1 MAIII
6 AAGSAVLIVCGF
18 FLFVFVGFILNP
30 IIPADV
36 QIARA
41 IDENKDLL
49 ESIDGVLAAG
59 FGSNV
64 HIDGIN
70 IYIDAAMTNIEAV
83 PTQLGDFQVF
93 LIRIDNSQPQSR
105 EGFLW
110 WSQDLNLNPGK
121 RWPSNCYFLS
131 SVAMAFASRTQAAA
145 SSRHKRSASESESAF
160 SSYSM

>member
-1 MAIII
+1 MKNKTVEVVLKGGFLRGFVFRSLSFRRRKITRRMAVII
-6 AAGSAVLIVCGF
+6 AAGSVVLVVCGF

-110 WSQDLNLNPGK
+110 WSQDLNLIPPEMPN
-121 RWPSNCYFLS
+121 
-131 SVAMAFASRTQAAA
+131 AT
-145 SSRHKRSASESESAF
+145 
-160 SSYSM
+160 

>member
-1 MAIII
+1 MKNETIEDTYEGGFLRGFAFSSLSFGRRKMTRRMTVIIG
-6 AAGSAVLIVCGF
+6 AGSAVLIVCGF
-18 FLFVFVGFILNP
+18 FLFVFLGFILNP

-36 QIARA
+36 QIARV

-70 IYIDAAMTNIEAV
+70 IYIDAGMVNIEAV

-110 WSQDLNLNPGK
+110 WSQDLNLIPPEMPN
-121 RWPSNCYFLS
+121 
-131 SVAMAFASRTQAAA
+131 AT
-145 SSRHKRSASESESAF
+145 
-160 SSYSM
+160 

>member
-1 MAIII
+1 MVVII

-36 QIARA
+36 QIART
-41 IDENKDLL
+41 IDANKDLL

-70 IYIDAAMTNIEAV
+70 IYIDAGMINIEAV
-83 PTQLGDFQVF
+83 PTQLGEFQVF
-93 LIRIDNSQPQSR
+93 LIRIDNTQPHDR
-105 EGFLW
+105 EDYLW
-110 WSQDLNLNPGK
+110 
-121 RWPSNCYFLS
+121 C
-131 SVAMAFASRTQAAA
+131 SVELKLLPMETPEAT
-145 SSRHKRSASESESAF
+145 
-160 SSYSM
+160 

>member
-1 MAIII
+1 MKKKTEEAALEGRFLKGFAFSSLSFRRRKITRRMAVIL
-6 AAGSAVLIVCGF
+6 AASSAVLIICGF
-18 FLFVFVGFILNP
+18 IILVFVGFILNP

-36 QIARA
+36 QIART
-41 IDENKDLL
+41 IDENKNLL

-70 IYIDAAMTNIEAV
+70 IYIDAGMTNIEAV

-110 WSQDLNLNPGK
+110 WSQDLNLIPPEMPN
-121 RWPSNCYFLS
+121 
-131 SVAMAFASRTQAAA
+131 AT
-145 SSRHKRSASESESAF
+145 
-160 SSYSM
+160 

>member
-1 MAIII
+1 MKKKTVEAVLEGGFLRGLSFSSLSFRRRKITRRMVVII

-36 QIARA
+36 QIART
-41 IDENKDLL
+41 IDANKDLL

-70 IYIDAAMTNIEAV
+70 IYIDAGMINIEAV
-83 PTQLGDFQVF
+83 PTQLGEFQVF
-93 LIRIDNSQPQSR
+93 LIRIDNTQPHDR
-105 EGFLW
+105 EDYLW
-110 WSQDLNLNPGK
+110 
-121 RWPSNCYFLS
+121 C
-131 SVAMAFASRTQAAA
+131 SVELKLLPMETPEAT
-145 SSRHKRSASESESAF
+145 
-160 SSYSM
+160 

>member
-1 MAIII
+1 MRKKIVEATCEGGFLRGFAFSSLRFRRRKITRRMAVII

-18 FLFVFVGFILNP
+18 FLFIFVGFILNP

-36 QIARA
+36 QITRT

-70 IYIDAAMTNIEAV
+70 IYIDAGMTNIEAV
-83 PTQLGDFQVF
+83 PSQLGDFQVF
-93 LIRIDNSQPQSR
+93 LIRIDNTQPHDR
-105 EGFLW
+105 EDFLW
-110 WSQDLNLNPGK
+110 CSTELKVLPMETTD
-121 RWPSNCYFLS
+121 
-131 SVAMAFASRTQAAA
+131 AT
-145 SSRHKRSASESESAF
+145 
-160 SSYSM
+160 

>member
-1 MAIII
+1 MAVII
-6 AAGSAVLIVCGF
+6 AAGSAVLIVCVF
-18 FLFVFVGFILNP
+18 FLFVFIGFFLNP

-36 QIARA
+36 QITRA

-70 IYIDAAMTNIEAV
+70 IYIDAGMTNIETV

-93 LIRIDNSQPQSR
+93 LIRIDNTQPHDR
-105 EGFLW
+105 EDYLW
-110 WSQDLNLNPGK
+110 CSIELKLLPMETPG
-121 RWPSNCYFLS
+121 
-131 SVAMAFASRTQAAA
+131 AT
-145 SSRHKRSASESESAF
+145 
-160 SSYSM
+160 